1 MRRIVRIVWIAAA
14 IVMAGKA
21 LEPQEYM
28 RMQVELLSLS
38 LEESQQVLACL
49 DSGEC
54 SPQKKIS
61 IEERYEKK
69 RTVLLRSYGFASG
82 AEAAAYY
89 SGHRRELEPL
99 FLEGEYA
106 KRLKTLRE
114 QIEALHRRA
123 QTREEG
129 Q

>member
-1 MRRIVRIVWIAAA
+1 MRQIMRVVWIAAA
-14 IVMAGKA
+14 IVMAGRA
-21 LEPQEYM
+21 LEPQAYM

-38 LEESQQVLACL
+38 LEEAQQVLACL
-49 DSGEC
+49 ESGEC
-54 SPQKKIS
+54 LPEKKIS

-69 RTVLLRSYGFASG
+69 RIALLRSYGFASG

-106 KRLKTLRE
+106 KRLNTLRE
-114 QIEALHRRA
+114 EIETMHREA
-123 QTREEG
+123 QTREDG